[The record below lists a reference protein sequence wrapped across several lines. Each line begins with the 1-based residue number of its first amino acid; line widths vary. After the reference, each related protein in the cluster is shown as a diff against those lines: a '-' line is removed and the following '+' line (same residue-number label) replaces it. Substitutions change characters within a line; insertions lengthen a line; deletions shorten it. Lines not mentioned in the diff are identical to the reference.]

1 MLNVTLNR
9 MLKNSKRESYA
20 LSPEEEMFSYQSKKR
35 IPILKKPVMISL
47 LPEGAFKKRV
57 VESTKEQVRNRLKD
71 RTDERPKDRYYSY
84 VIASKKEHESYSAV
98 VRDERKD
105 VLRIS
110 LVNMAIYECY
120 LFAVGLPLSFP
131 TEHIIVHGEDKSK
144 LVPPRTNNYREQL
157 SAHNDFYDYE
167 LTVPADTEREQYSQR
182 ILNDLNDHFQL
193 EVHIENLSVV
203 KDSRSFMTD
212 KGESIEL
219 IWEKQPTMIMKTKIG
234 AKVGKTY
241 PMLAES
247 N

>member
-20 LSPEEEMFSYQSKKR
+20 LFPEEEMFSYRSKKR
-35 IPILKKPVMISL
+35 VPILKKPVMINL

-57 VESTKEQVRNRLKD
+57 VVLKKEPVRNPLKD
-71 RTDERPKDRYYSY
+71 RADERPNDRYYSY
-84 VIASKKEHESYSAV
+84 VIASKKENESYSAV

-144 LVPPRTNNYREQL
+144 LVPPSTNNYPEQV
-157 SAHNDFYDYE
+157 SANNDFYDYE
-167 LTVPADTEREQYSQR
+167 LTVPADTEREEYSQR
-182 ILNDLNDHFQL
+182 IMNDLNEHFQL
-193 EVHIENLSVV
+193 EVHVQNLSVV

-212 KGESIEL
+212 KGESTEL
-219 IWEKQPTMIMKTKIG
+219 IWHEQPTMIMKTKIG
-234 AKVGKTY
+234 AKIGKTY

>member
-1 MLNVTLNR
+1 MQKTCN
-9 MLKNSKRESYA
+9 RESYA

-35 IPILKKPVMISL
+35 VPILKKPVMINL

-57 VESTKEQVRNRLKD
+57 VVSTKEPLRNRLKD

-84 VIASKKEHESYSAV
+84 VIASKKEDESYTAV

-105 VLRIS
+105 VLRIT

-120 LFAVGLPLSFP
+120 LFALGLPLSFP

-144 LVPPRTNNYREQL
+144 LVPPRTNNYREQV
-157 SAHNDFYDYE
+157 SANNDFYDYE

-193 EVHIENLSVV
+193 EVDVENLSVV
-203 KDSRSFMTD
+203 KGSRSFMTD

-219 IWEKQPTMIMKTKIG
+219 MWQEQPTMIMKTKIG
-234 AKVGKTY
+234 GKVGKSY
-241 PMLAES
+241 PMLVE
-247 N
+247 NN

>member
-1 MLNVTLNR
+1 
-9 MLKNSKRESYA
+9 MLKNSKTESYA
-20 LSPEEEMFSYQSKKR
+20 LSPEGEMFSYRSKKR
-35 IPILKKPVMISL
+35 VPILKKPIMISL

-57 VESTKEQVRNRLKD
+57 VVPTQEPLRNRLKN
-71 RTDERPKDRYYSY
+71 RTDERPKDLYYSY
-84 VIASKKEHESYSAV
+84 VIASKNKGDSYSTV

-120 LFAVGLPLSFP
+120 LFALGLPLSFP
-131 TEHIIVHGEDKSK
+131 TEHILVHGNDKSK
-144 LVPPRTNNYREQL
+144 LVPPRTNNYRMQVPFN
-157 SAHNDFYDYE
+157 NDFYDYE

-212 KGESIEL
+212 QGESIEL
-219 IWEKQPTMIMKTKIG
+219 IWQAQPTMIMKTKIG

-241 PMLAES
+241 PKLAE
-247 N
+247 NN

>member
-9 MLKNSKRESYA
+9 MLKNSKWESYA

-35 IPILKKPVMISL
+35 VPILKKPVMISL

-57 VESTKEQVRNRLKD
+57 VVLKKEPVCNRLKD
-71 RTDERPKDRYYSY
+71 RADERPKDRYYSY
-84 VIASKKEHESYSAV
+84 VIASNKENDSYSAV

-120 LFAVGLPLSFP
+120 LFALGLPLSFP

-144 LVPPRTNNYREQL
+144 LVPPRTNNYRQV
-157 SAHNDFYDYE
+157 SASNDFYDYE

-182 ILNDLNDHFQL
+182 IMNDLNEHFQL

-203 KDSRSFMTD
+203 KDSMSFMTD

-219 IWEKQPTMIMKTKIG
+219 IWEKQPTMIMKTKMG

-241 PMLAES
+241 PMLVE
-247 N
+247 NN

>member
-1 MLNVTLNR
+1 

-35 IPILKKPVMISL
+35 VPILKKPVMISL
-47 LPEGAFKKRV
+47 LPEGVFKKRV
-57 VESTKEQVRNRLKD
+57 VVSAKEPLRNRLKN

-84 VIASKKEHESYSAV
+84 VIASKKENDSYSAV

-120 LFAVGLPLSFP
+120 LFALELPLSFP

-144 LVPPRTNNYREQL
+144 LVPPRTNNYRQF
-157 SAHNDFYDYE
+157 SANNGFYDYE

-193 EVHIENLSVV
+193 EVHVENLSVV
-203 KDSRSFMTD
+203 KGSRSFMTD

>member
-1 MLNVTLNR
+1 

-20 LSPEEEMFSYQSKKR
+20 LSPEEEIFSYQSKKR
-35 IPILKKPVMISL
+35 VTILKEPVMISL
-47 LPEGAFKKRV
+47 LPEGAFKKHV
-57 VESTKEQVRNRLKD
+57 VVSTKEPFRHRLKD

-84 VIASKKEHESYSAV
+84 VTASKKEQDSYSAV
-98 VRDERKD
+98 VRDDRND

-120 LFAVGLPLSFP
+120 LFALGLPLSFP

-144 LVPPRTNNYREQL
+144 LVPSRTNNYREQV
-157 SAHNDFYDYE
+157 SANNDFYDYE
-167 LTVPADTEREQYSQR
+167 LTVPADTEREQYRQR

-193 EVHIENLSVV
+193 EVHVENLSVV
-203 KDSRSFMTD
+203 KDSRSLMTD

-219 IWEKQPTMIMKTKIG
+219 IWQEQPTMIMKTKIG

-241 PMLAES
+241 PMLAE
-247 N
+247 NN

>member
-20 LSPEEEMFSYQSKKR
+20 LSPEEEMSPYVGQNR

-47 LPEGAFKKRV
+47 LPEGVFKKRV
-57 VESTKEQVRNRLKD
+57 VVSTKEPVRNRLKD
-71 RTDERPKDRYYSY
+71 RTDERPTDLYYSY
-84 VIASKKEHESYSAV
+84 MIASKKEHDSYSAV

-110 LVNMAIYECY
+110 LVHMAIYECY
-120 LFAVGLPLSFP
+120 LFALGLPLSFP
-131 TEHIIVHGEDKSK
+131 KEHIIVHGEDKSK
-144 LVPPRTNNYREQL
+144 LVPPRTNNYRV
-157 SAHNDFYDYE
+157 SANNDFYDYE

-193 EVHIENLSVV
+193 EVHVEKLSVV

-219 IWEKQPTMIMKTKIG
+219 IWQEQPTMIMKTKIG

-241 PMLAES
+241 PMAV
-247 N
+247 NN